1 VWEGVKPLPYISDQR
16 QKKLYIARMKDVIRT
31 IKYLTP
37 ALLFLVILLGTQTLD
52 AGEGGQQDY
61 YSLGKIAFSSYMSE
75 NWEIWAIN
83 PDGTNPVQLT
93 NTASEKQYPAWS
105 AGGSKIA
112 FATSEG
118 EIWIG
123 EPGKEFRKIPSL
135 PKNCTHP
142 AWSPDGAKIAFT
154 AYTFT
159 EGKEES
165 DLYIAFL
172 QQGKVHKLMEQEGV
186 QRHPAW
192 SPDGSLIVYSVG
204 YWGTVGT
211 PIEDL
216 WIVDSVGTNPR
227 RLVSKNGSNT
237 QPEWSPDGD
246 WIAFASDR
254 TGNME
259 IWIVDRYGKN
269 QKRLTN
275 DKAYDADPSWSP
287 DGSKICFVSTRSG
300 KLDLWIMD
308 RDGTNPHQATGL
320 SNSKGDNKEPQW
332 SR

>member
-1 VWEGVKPLPYISDQR
+1 
-16 QKKLYIARMKDVIRT
+16 MKDVIRT
-31 IKYLTP
+31 IKYLTS
-37 ALLFLVILLGTQTLD
+37 ALIFLVFLLANHNSD
-52 AGEGGQQDY
+52 AGQGQYQDY
-61 YSLGKIAFSSYMSE
+61 HPQGKIAFSSYMSE
-75 NWEIWAIN
+75 SWQIWEIN
-83 PDGTNPVQLT
+83 PDGTDSVQLT
-93 NTASEKQYPAWS
+93 NTACEKQYPAWS
-105 AGGSKIA
+105 ADGSKIA

-118 EIWIG
+118 QIWIG

-142 AWSPDGAKIAFT
+142 AWSPDSTKIVFT

-159 EGKEES
+159 EGREES
-165 DLYIAFL
+165 DLHIAFL

-192 SPDGSLIVYSVG
+192 SPDGAAIVYSVG

-216 WIVDSVGTNPR
+216 WIVDSVGTNRR
-227 RLVSKNGSNT
+227 RLVSTKGSNT
-237 QPEWSPDGD
+237 QPEWSPDGN

-332 SR
+332 SP

>member
-1 VWEGVKPLPYISDQR
+1 VGGGKPLPSISDQKH
-16 QKKLYIARMKDVIRT
+16 KKLQTARMTEVRRT

-52 AGEGGQQDY
+52 AGEGGPQDY
-61 YSLGKIAFSSYMSE
+61 HSPGKIAFSSYTSK

-93 NTASEKQYPAWS
+93 NTASEEQYPAWS
-105 AGGSKIA
+105 ADGSKIA

-123 EPGKEFRKIPSL
+123 EPGKEFQKIPSL

-154 AYTFT
+154 AYTFA

-165 DLYIAFL
+165 DLHIASL

-192 SPDGSLIVYSVG
+192 SPDGSTIVYSVG

-216 WIVDSVGTNPR
+216 WIVDSKGTNPR
-227 RLVSKNGSNT
+227 RLVSTNGSNT
-237 QPEWSPDGD
+237 QPEWSPDGN

-259 IWIVDRYGKN
+259 IWIVDKYGKN
-269 QKRLTN
+269 PKRLTN

-287 DGSKICFVSTRSG
+287 DGSRICFVSTRSG

-308 RDGTNPHQATGL
+308 RDGANLHQLTGF
-320 SNSKGDNKEPQW
+320 SKSKGDSKEPHW